1 MYTALNDTS
10 YEIESSIH
18 ENEGGPQGVKVRVV
32 VCGLV
37 SCKCKVRLTSDHN
50 RLVMGP
56 NLP

>member
-1 MYTALNDTS
+1 MCIALNDTS

-32 VCGLV
+32 VCGISVLQMQGEA
-37 SCKCKVRLTSDHN
+37 DHN